1 MSQTKAQLIAGTAS
15 QDVTF
20 DDATVNSLNGG
31 PLAGTR
37 NRIINGNFDIW
48 QRGTSTA
55 TWVAPISNF
64 YWPDRWVFSSAGTG
78 GNGSVSQQAFTAG
91 QTDVPGEPTYFLRW
105 QITSAPSGQTTGSC
119 YVEQR
124 IEDVRT
130 LAGRT
135 ATISFYAKGTGTLP
149 NIYLTQTFGSGGS
162 TQVAYTL
169 ATNVALNAS
178 WTKYTYTVN
187 VGSISGKTIGTNHYV
202 GLTFMVPINSTYTL
216 DLAQVQ
222 VEPGTVATPFE
233 RRSYGQELALCQR
246 YYYRITRN
254 ASVDI
259 RIGVGQAIGTGTG
272 DYMVQYPVTM
282 RDSPTALEQSGTAAD
297 YQVLSSN
304 GSFITASAVPTHQT
318 GSLNTA
324 TLRVSVASG
333 LTAGNCSFLSLQNTG
348 DGYLAWSAE
357 L

>member
-1 MSQTKAQLIAGTAS
+1 MSQTKAQLIEGTAS

-48 QRGTSTA
+48 QRGTSTG
-55 TWVAPISNF
+55 TWVAPISNY
-64 YWPDRWVFSSAGTG
+64 YWPDRWVFNSTGTG
-78 GNGSVSQQAFTAG
+78 GNGSVSQQTFTAG
-91 QTDVPGEPTYFLRW
+91 QTDVPGEPTYFMRW
-105 QITSAPSGQTTGSC
+105 QITSAASGQTAGSC

-130 LAGRT
+130 LAGQT

-178 WTKYTYTVN
+178 WTKYTYTVS

-246 YYYRITRN
+246 YYRPFN
-254 ASVDI
+254 ATSYGYAGGSATI
-259 RIGVGQAIGTGTG
+259 
-272 DYMVQYPVTM
+272 YFPVTWSPM
-282 RDSPTALEQSGTAAD
+282 RATPTTATPTQGLYSNTSSISLTADGVSGGRIN
-297 YQVLSSN
+297 VGLSSA
-304 GSFITASAVPTHQT
+304 GYGGGASSF
-318 GSLNTA
+318 
-324 TLRVSVASG
+324 TLDS
-333 LTAGNCSFLSLQNTG
+333 
-348 DGYLAWSAE
+348 E